1 MKIKCNKI
9 KHTLYFYH
17 ENFFVYGNYRYIIYL
32 FYAHT
37 HFLEIGKELC
47 LYLFFVTQS
56 SSAGDDYTDN
66 SSVEK
71 KKQEVL
77 EEEYEKKW
85 DKQHKRDKANKS

>member
-1 MKIKCNKI
+1 M
-9 KHTLYFYH
+9 HTLI
-17 ENFFVYGNYRYIIYL
+17 FFQLAKNC
-32 FYAHT
+32 
-37 HFLEIGKELC
+37 LC
-47 LYLFFVTQS
+47 LFSVTQS

-85 DKQHKRDKANKS
+85 DKQHKRDNANKS